1 MRHDFKIA
9 LENLIEN
16 QKAERRLLHIRKR
29 VCPARISQHATFD
42 HTNTRNNNLLQ
53 GCAQWT
59 CPSCNGVMETLVFS
73 DPATEANGFVGFS
86 PDYNKVVVSE
96 EDYVGCHD
104 ITQQGSG

>member
-1 MRHDFKIA
+1 
-9 LENLIEN
+9 
-16 QKAERRLLHIRKR
+16 
-29 VCPARISQHATFD
+29 
-42 HTNTRNNNLLQ
+42 
-53 GCAQWT
+53 
-59 CPSCNGVMETLVFS
+59 METLVFS